1 MTYLNKFEIDELVIR
16 LQSKSK
22 SAFSD
27 LYNSYAAALYGVTY
41 KMVRNNEV
49 AEELLQDI
57 FIKIWMHIDTYNPI
71 KGTLFTWMLN
81 ITRNT
86 CKDYFRSKHFRHQM
100 LVNENGLENIDFIKN
115 PTQSVFQDESKD
127 LFEITQTLEL
137 KYKEVIDLVYI
148 YGYSQEEASKLL
160 EVPVGTIKSRCRSAL
175 KTLRNLYEIPVY

>member
-1 MTYLNKFEIDELVIR
+1 
-16 LQSKSK
+16 
-22 SAFSD
+22 
-27 LYNSYAAALYGVTY
+27 
-41 KMVRNNEV
+41 
-49 AEELLQDI
+49 
-57 FIKIWMHIDTYNPI
+57 
-71 KGTLFTWMLN
+71 
-81 ITRNT
+81 
-86 CKDYFRSKHFRHQM
+86 
-100 LVNENGLENIDFIKN
+100 LENIDFIKN